1 MARLALVALTGVPF
15 LLIGVWLGVWS
26 SSRNR
31 SGGAATV
38 TDRELD
44 FRERMAT
51 LQHHTD
57 LLERARR
64 AALDGEPGLA
74 NIYSEAAARVLRLAD
89 RVDPD
94 RTEP

>member
-1 MARLALVALTGVPF
+1 MARLVLVALTGVPF
-15 LLIGVWLGVWS
+15 LLIGAWLGVWW
-26 SSRNR
+26 SSRSG
-31 SGGAATV
+31 SGGTTTA

-44 FRERMAT
+44 FRERIAT

-74 NIYSEAAARVLRLAD
+74 NIYSEAAERVLRLVD
-89 RVDPD
+89 RADPD
-94 RTEP
+94 PH

>member
-1 MARLALVALTGVPF
+1 MARVLLVALAGVPF
-15 LLIGVWLGVWS
+15 VLLGAWLGSWWTSRS
-26 SSRNR
+26 SS
-31 SGGAATV
+31 GGTTA

-74 NIYSEAAARVLRLAD
+74 NIYSEAAERVLRLAD
-89 RVDPD
+89 RADPH
-94 RTEP
+94 